1 MSQRNKIIHFDKC
14 EQNYHKKFLSYDYKL
29 DSSLFIKPDH
39 SLHSQK
45 SSLET
50 LLDFVK
56 KCQMKY
62 ITNKSINNTKE
73 ILIYLKNHLHSNLNK
88 KNKIYDSLKNKNEM
102 KKTEI
107 QEKMIYG
114 SESTEESVKEIG
126 SIYSEI
132 NQLKILNFQI
142 ENEIKNTDFLITHK
156 SNKTYNKENNEII
169 CNHNSESIIKNS
181 NIFNNI
187 LNYNKNKLV
196 DINKETLE
204 TKNEIQSITN
214 QISNLKN
221 KIKELKFKCNIYNT
235 ENIVNKSS
243 IIIDDCKSNNS
254 GRIIIDK
261 KWKKKLI
268 EKNIIKE
275 EVFKQQHY
283 RNCKTIN
290 KKNIN
295 NINNGINYC
304 LNTNNFVKNKTVY
317 NYSAKNFNLNEKLKK
332 MAFEYSLH
340 SFNSSVDS
348 NSLSCRYNNKMII
361 KNIEF
366 MEKLNKINI
375 PQFILSDDG
384 INTNNSNESSNQT
397 VSRCKSASDS
407 YKKEKLNDEIESY
420 IFSFFSD
427 QDFN

>member
-88 KNKIYDSLKNKNEM
+88 KNKIYDSLKNKNEI

-169 CNHNSESIIKNS
+169 LK
-181 NIFNNI
+181 
-187 LNYNKNKLV
+187 
-196 DINKETLE
+196 
-204 TKNEIQSITN
+204 IQ
-214 QISNLKN
+214 
-221 KIKELKFKCNIYNT
+221 IYLT
-235 ENIVNKSS
+235 T
-243 IIIDDCKSNNS
+243 
-254 GRIIIDK
+254 
-261 KWKKKLI
+261 
-268 EKNIIKE
+268 
-275 EVFKQQHY
+275 F
-283 RNCKTIN
+283 
-290 KKNIN
+290 
-295 NINNGINYC
+295 
-304 LNTNNFVKNKTVY
+304 
-317 NYSAKNFNLNEKLKK
+317 
-332 MAFEYSLH
+332 
-340 SFNSSVDS
+340 
-348 NSLSCRYNNKMII
+348 
-361 KNIEF
+361 
-366 MEKLNKINI
+366 
-375 PQFILSDDG
+375 
-384 INTNNSNESSNQT
+384 
-397 VSRCKSASDS
+397 
-407 YKKEKLNDEIESY
+407 
-420 IFSFFSD
+420 
-427 QDFN
+427 